1 MSRDFDLCLIV
12 DLDIGVNT
20 KFGRYIFYTSRK
32 SECTCLPCFNHFL
45 SLQGMVDAGEKV
57 SVTLKREFGEEAMNS
72 LDAQKDDK
80 KKIKKDVDTLFK
92 SGQEVRR

>member
-1 MSRDFDLCLIV
+1 
-12 DLDIGVNT
+12 
-20 KFGRYIFYTSRK
+20 
-32 SECTCLPCFNHFL
+32 
-45 SLQGMVDAGEKV
+45 MVDAGEKV